1 MADTRPVVDREE
13 RGRTDRA
20 RASCRENPALI
31 VSGGGRCGDAA
42 VTLVEQQVRTAR
54 TERRGPSDRPTA
66 HKIT

>member
-1 MADTRPVVDREE
+1 MADTRPVVDCEE

-31 VSGGGRCGDAA
+31 VSGAGVAA
-42 VTLVEQQVRTAR
+42 TQGSDEHAVPPDGAPRPS
-54 TERRGPSDRPTA
+54 ERPAA